1 MSFRKKAQDLYVNL
15 ILFFVSKKKGMLRD
29 LRRALL
35 DLKSGLE
42 RESVETKAMLKIY
55 SRYTQGRAS
64 KEEMKAANEQFAEIV
79 KGLGVGVLLV
89 LPLAPITIPLVVKLG
104 ERLGVNIIPTSFRQ
118 NSKKGPRT

>member
-55 SRYTQGRAS
+55 SRYTQGSAS